1 MVATITLTIMDLATT
16 VIHPLDIHV
25 TLPQVDLLV
34 NPMARS
40 KNVISRK
47 RVLREREKRLMRNF
61 LLDSIRRRRRYSHL
75 NYLTIHR

>member
-1 MVATITLTIMDLATT
+1 MVATITLTIMDPTTT

-47 RVLREREKRLMRNF
+47 RVLRESVERERKDL
-61 LLDSIRRRRRYSHL
+61 
-75 NYLTIHR
+75 

>member
-47 RVLREREKRLMRNF
+47 RVLRERKDL
-61 LLDSIRRRRRYSHL
+61 
-75 NYLTIHR
+75 